1 MWLYQEVVAVRSH
14 YVHCTLLYYRLHYST
29 GANQF
34 VEMIMY
40 LIILNSHNI
49 EINLG
54 MLTVGEKTII
64 VTIDGEQYNNGTNN
78 TNTIKSQMQSQT
90 LRMCLGPQTAGLNL
104 IKLSQAKVLS
114 LVLHLFA
121 YFTHHLFLFLPI
133 NASLSSRPY
142 LNNK

>member
-1 MWLYQEVVAVRSH
+1 
-14 YVHCTLLYYRLHYST
+14 
-29 GANQF
+29 
-34 VEMIMY
+34 
-40 LIILNSHNI
+40 
-49 EINLG
+49 

-90 LRMCLGPQTAGLNL
+90 LRMCLGPQKAGLNL

-121 YFTHHLFLFLPI
+121 YFTHHFFLFLPI
-133 NASLSSRPY
+133 NAFLSSRPY